1 MIDPKGSLLF
11 RLILPISFIITGM
24 ALFLSLEACNPPD
37 TSAADSNSSQ
47 NSESEPRIALDVG
60 IVVSD
65 MEKSLAFYEDLI
77 GLPVIAEVRTSLIGA
92 GKMVQLRHGV
102 SLIKLLEMD
111 EAPLA
116 KTETGITTTFGH
128 RYVTFMVSDIS
139 VYEQKV
145 NKADTPVAMPLTELG
160 NGAKIMMVEDPD
172 GNIIEFVQ
180 EGN

>member
-1 MIDPKGSLLF
+1 
-11 RLILPISFIITGM
+11 M
-24 ALFLSLEACNPPD
+24 ALFLSLEACNPQD
-37 TSAADSNSSQ
+37 TSAADSVADEPSD
-47 NSESEPRIALDVG
+47 SELRIALDVG

-65 MEKSLAFYEDLI
+65 MEKSLSFYRDLI

-92 GKMVQLRHGV
+92 GTMVQLRHGA

-116 KTETGITTTFGH
+116 RTETGITTTLGH

-139 VYEQKV
+139 IYEQKIEE
-145 NKADTPVAMPLTELG
+145 ADSPVAMPLTELG
-160 NGAKIMMVEDPD
+160 NGAKIMMIEDPD

-180 EGN
+180 EGG

>member
-1 MIDPKGSLLF
+1 MIDPKGTLLF
-11 RLILPISFIITGM
+11 RLILPINFIITGM

-65 MEKSLAFYEDLI
+65 MDKSLAFYGDLI
-77 GLPVIAEVRTSLIGA
+77 GLPVIVEVRTSLIGA
-92 GKMVQLRHGV
+92 GTMVQLRHGA
-102 SLIKLLEMD
+102 SLVKLLQLD

-116 KTETGITTTFGH
+116 RTEKGISTTFGH

-139 VYEQKV
+139 PYEQKV
-145 NKADTPVAMPLTELG
+145 KEAGTPITMPLTELG

>member
-1 MIDPKGSLLF
+1 MIDPKDSLLF
-11 RLILPISFIITGM
+11 RLVLPISFIVTGM
-24 ALFLSLEACNPPD
+24 ALFLSLEACNPQD
-37 TSAADSNSSQ
+37 TSAADSVSDQGSG
-47 NSESEPRIALDVG
+47 PALRIALDVG
-60 IVVSD
+60 IVVTD
-65 MEKSLAFYEDLI
+65 MEKSLAFYRDLI

-92 GKMVQLRHGV
+92 GTMIQLRHGS

-116 KTETGITTTFGH
+116 RTETGIATTFGH
-128 RYVTFMVSDIS
+128 RYVTFMVSDITI
-139 VYEQKV
+139 YEQKV
-145 NKADTPVAMPLTELG
+145 KEANSPIAMALTELG